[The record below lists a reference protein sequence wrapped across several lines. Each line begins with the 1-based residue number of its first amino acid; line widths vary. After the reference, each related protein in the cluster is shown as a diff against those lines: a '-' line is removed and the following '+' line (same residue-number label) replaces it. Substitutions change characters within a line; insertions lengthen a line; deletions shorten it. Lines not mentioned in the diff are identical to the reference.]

1 MKKILLMLIAVFSC
15 STIVFGADKK
25 TLTIYTYESLGWI
38 SGKIVPEFEKRNNCT
53 VKIVKFADAGN
64 ILARIRL
71 EKKRPTADCVL
82 GLTQP
87 LVILAKK
94 NSLISPYRS
103 KNLSRVSRPELL
115 FDSEYATPFDYG
127 SLAFVYLPDKIK
139 GEPRSFA
146 DFKILKKSIILEDPR
161 ASSTGQD
168 FLLWTIAVYGKD
180 WKDFWKGFKPS
191 VLTVAPGW
199 GEAFAKFEAGEAP
212 VMLSY
217 ATDGAYAWH
226 NYKSTK
232 YRACI
237 PSEGGFIQV
246 ETACVINGSKNK
258 ELAEKFSDYILEDSV
273 QAEIPLN
280 QWMFP
285 AVRTVMPEAFKY
297 AINPVK
303 VKTLSEQEISNN
315 LETWI
320 KEWEDLFR

>member
-1 MKKILLMLIAVFSC
+1 MKKLVLAIIAVFAVTLPALSEE
-15 STIVFGADKK
+15 KK
-25 TLTIYTYESLGWI
+25 VLTIYMYESLGWI
-38 SGKIVPEFEKRNNCT
+38 SQNVVPAFEKRNNCT
-53 VKIVKFADAGN
+53 IKIVRFADAGN
-64 ILARIRL
+64 ILARIKL
-71 EKKRPTADCVL
+71 EKNKPSADCVL

-94 NSLISPYRS
+94 NDLLSQYRS
-103 KNLSRVSRPELL
+103 KNLARVSRPELI
-115 FDSEYATPFDYG
+115 FDAEYAAPFDYG
-127 SLAFVYLPDKIK
+127 ALAFVYQPEKLTSTPV
-139 GEPRSFA
+139 SFA
-146 DFKILKKSIILEDPR
+146 DFSALKKSIILEDPR

-168 FLLWTIAVYGKD
+168 FLLWTVAVYGKD
-180 WKDFWKGFKPS
+180 WKNFWKGFKPA

-237 PSEGGFIQV
+237 PSEGAFVQV
-246 ETACVINGSKNK
+246 EAACVLKGARNR
-258 ELAEKFSDYILEDSV
+258 ELAERFADFMLDEEV
-273 QAEIPLN
+273 QKEIPLN

-285 AVRTVMPEAFKY
+285 AAKTALPESFKY
-297 AINPVK
+297 AIYPKK
-303 VKTLSEQEISNN
+303 VISLPEREIADN
-315 LETWI
+315 LEKWI